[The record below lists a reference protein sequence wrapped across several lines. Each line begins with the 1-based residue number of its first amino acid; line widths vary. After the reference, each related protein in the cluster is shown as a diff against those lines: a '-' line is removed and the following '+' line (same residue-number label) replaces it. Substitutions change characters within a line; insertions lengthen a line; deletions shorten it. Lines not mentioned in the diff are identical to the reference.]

1 MAGITSSI
9 ALCLSE
15 ETSIPL
21 DRYDIRVLR
30 APSMLERGRQPV
42 REHCPHILFRHGKSF
57 VPITLLWRRHG
68 SLYPIGCYTT
78 DRTGCT
84 TGSAFCTNGG
94 TQVPILSYLILIII
108 ILTARLPSRLIL
120 ISPNLTSSSMALIL
134 ELRCIPVISVDN
146 TSSPPV
152 CSRQNASIRIVRAN
166 RYVFTLLDRRSA
178 LTHGTGSFTQCT
190 LKRCL
195 LFFFPLPTVDRS
207 RDRASLSVI

>member
-1 MAGITSSI
+1 MARASSRS
-9 ALCLSE
+9 LFFG
-15 ETSIPL
+15 
-21 DRYDIRVLR
+21 VVM
-30 APSMLERGRQPV
+30 APVS
-42 REHCPHILFRHGKSF
+42 
-57 VPITLLWRRHG
+57 
-68 SLYPIGCYTT
+68 IGC
-78 DRTGCT
+78 CT
-84 TGSAFCTNGG
+84 TGGTDCTTGGAFCTTSG

-120 ISPNLTSSSMALIL
+120 INPNLTSSSMALIL
-134 ELRCIPVISVDN
+134 EFRCIPVTSVDN

-152 CSRQNASIRIVRAN
+152 CSRQNASIKIVRAN

-178 LTHGTGSFTQCT
+178 LAHGTGSFTQCT